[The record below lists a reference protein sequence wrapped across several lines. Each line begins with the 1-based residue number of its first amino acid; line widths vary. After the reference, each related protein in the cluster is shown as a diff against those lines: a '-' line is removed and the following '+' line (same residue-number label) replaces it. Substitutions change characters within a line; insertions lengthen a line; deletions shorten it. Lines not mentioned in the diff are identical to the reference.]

1 MIIIKGT
8 ISFGNFMTF
17 EKDTLGKSSIFDFRL
32 SDVDGIVIK
41 MIVDD
46 TVSDS
51 VVLTGIFMNSL
62 LEVAFEA

>member
-17 EKDTLGKSSIFDFRL
+17 EKDALGKSSIFDFRL

>member
-1 MIIIKGT
+1 
-8 ISFGNFMTF
+8 MTF